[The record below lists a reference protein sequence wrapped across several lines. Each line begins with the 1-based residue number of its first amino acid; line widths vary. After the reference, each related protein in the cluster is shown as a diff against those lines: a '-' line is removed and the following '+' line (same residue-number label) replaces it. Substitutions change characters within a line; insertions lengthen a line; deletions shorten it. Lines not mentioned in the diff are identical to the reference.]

1 MRKIF
6 MMEDM
11 TVYKENEN
19 YKLEID
25 KNRILTENEKDFEGI
40 QEESP
45 YFFNLEE
52 AKLENQKYYFSYI
65 IEDNYKPITEL
76 KHYSYLFRLSILKKI
91 LEISNEIIDQRGLL
105 HPHNIFFNTEDL
117 KSIKLMYRS
126 DKWLPEINSL
136 SLLTQYKLI
145 IFSTLNKYSYEQ
157 FKIKK
162 NVLLQKLKS
171 DFIFYIDNSESID
184 SLYDLINKKLYSDES
199 KHFLDIEQHEKKIK
213 KLKIRLVG
221 VAIASIIFVTI
232 SALVINKL
240 SINKATIAY
249 SKSLDNAHKKTLA
262 YKEISEGNKKGGIS
276 TLEDLDASDNEI
288 ANVYF
293 YSGDYEQAIKMDK
306 SHEKKVVDLLYKKN
320 DSKKILD
327 LKDSS
332 NYIDTEKKIINYDY
346 AYLLSQKAFV
356 TDKGQLKRMGMAFV
370 QHNNVSDAVD
380 VNNRLKD
387 KDLANAIKK
396 AQGSH

>member
-19 YKLEID
+19 YKVEID

-40 QEESP
+40 KEESP
-45 YFFNLEE
+45 YFFDLVEV
-52 AKLENQKYYFSYI
+52 KLENEKYYFSYI
-65 IEDNYKPITEL
+65 IEDNYKSITEL
-76 KHYSYLFRLSILKKI
+76 KHYSYLFRLSILKK
-91 LEISNEIIDQRGLL
+91 LFETSNEIIDKKGLL

-126 DKWLPEINSL
+126 DKWLPEIDNL
-136 SLLTQYKLI
+136 SLLEQYKLI
-145 IFSTLNKYSYEQ
+145 LFSTLTKYSYEQ
-157 FKIKK
+157 FRIKK

-171 DFIFYIDNSESID
+171 DFLFYIDNSESID

-199 KHFLDIEQHEKKIK
+199 KHFLDIEQHEKKLK
-213 KLKIRLVG
+213 KFKTRLVG
-221 VAIASIIFVTI
+221 VVIISILFVTI
-232 SALVINKL
+232 SALIISKL

-249 SKSLDNAHKKTLA
+249 NQSLDNANKKTLA

-276 TLEDLDASDNEI
+276 DLEDLNASDSEI
-288 ANVYF
+288 ADIYL
-293 YSGDYEQAIKMDK
+293 YSGDYDQAIKIDK
-306 SHEKKVVDLLYKKN
+306 SYEKKVVDLLYKKN

-327 LKDSS
+327 LKDDS

-346 AYLLSQKAFV
+346 AYLVSQKSFV
-356 TDKGQLKRMGMAFV
+356 TDKGQLKRMGMAFI
-370 QHNNVSDAVD
+370 QHNNVNDAVD
-380 VNNRLKD
+380 INKRLKD
-387 KDLANAIKK
+387 KELANEIKK
-396 AQGSH
+396 AQDSH